1 MAEFKGTNEDWRLTN
16 DFSEVT
22 TSRVGILEGSKSICA
37 INQYGKPREEIEAN
51 AKIIASAPELFEV
64 VRELHK
70 LLCEHE
76 PNWYLKYHYN
86 IAQKVIKKATE

>member
-1 MAEFKGTNEDWRLTN
+1 MEKFKGTNEDWRLTN

-51 AKIIASAPELFEV
+51 AKVIVQA
-64 VRELHK
+64 K
-70 LLCEHE
+70 NLLQALIDILPFAEEFINSNHPAHIKAIE
-76 PNWYLKYHYN
+76 
-86 IAQKVIKKATE
+86 VIKKATE